1 MVAAVIMLRP
11 KPAQTPPPVVAVEKV
26 KTEDVNIYGEYVGA
40 IDIQTGKML
49 EGDLPNKAL
58 LMVQE
63 WTKQYQ
69 EDLLTIWNTQQF
81 KQLPPLV

>member
-1 MVAAVIMLRP
+1 MYFS
-11 KPAQTPPPVVAVEKV
+11 QSEHNPPHLHA
-26 KTEDVNIYGEYVGA
+26 IYGEYVGA

>member
-1 MVAAVIMLRP
+1 MPVITKFYGIVIKMYFS
-11 KPAQTPPPVVAVEKV
+11 QSEHNPPHLHA
-26 KTEDVNIYGEYVGA
+26 IYGEYVGA